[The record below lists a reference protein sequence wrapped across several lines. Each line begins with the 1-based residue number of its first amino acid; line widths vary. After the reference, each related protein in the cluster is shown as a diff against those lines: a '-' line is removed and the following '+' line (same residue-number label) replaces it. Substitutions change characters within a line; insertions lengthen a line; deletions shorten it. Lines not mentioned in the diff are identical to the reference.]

1 MVTRISGRLDGS
13 TGEIQDAG
21 FYLLEKDDVGMMTN
35 YPKVSIIVV
44 NWNRLG
50 DTLDC
55 LGSVFRLDYPNYEV
69 IVVDNGS
76 TDRSV
81 PGIREHYPQ
90 VFVIENEK
98 NSGFTGGNNQAIRYA
113 LQRNAE
119 YVWLLNNDATTEPD
133 TLKELVKTGEEHAEI
148 GLISPMIHYYGK
160 PDEVQFSGIR
170 LDLNGYSYREM
181 SHHSFPDDEVQEMDN
196 LLVGTALLIKR
207 RVVEDIGYLD
217 EHYFAY
223 VEDFEYC
230 MRAKRSGHESVV
242 LPSARVDH
250 KDAEWKVKKRTP
262 TVVFLRSRNTYFFWM
277 GILNGRRRK
286 FHYSLHYLAD
296 RISFFSELRK
306 EGHFE
311 AADACLDGV
320 WAALRGIGGPRNS
333 NIKMPR
339 IFKGILSYHPY
350 FWVGLL
356 KGNIK
361 ATFLTALNRLWDSN
375 TEKAG

>member
-1 MVTRISGRLDGS
+1 MN
-13 TGEIQDAG
+13 
-21 FYLLEKDDVGMMTN
+21 K
-35 YPKVSIIVV
+35 YPKVSIIIV
-44 NWNRLG
+44 NWNRLE

-55 LGSVFRLDYPNYEV
+55 LSSVFNLDYPNYEV

-81 PGIREHYPQ
+81 PCIRERYPQ
-90 VFVIENEK
+90 VVIIENK
-98 NSGFTGGNNQAIRYA
+98 RNLGFTGGNNRAMRYA

-133 TLKELVKTGEEHAEI
+133 ALKKLVKTVEEHTEI
-148 GLISPMIHYYGK
+148 GLISPMIYYHGK

-170 LDLNGYSYREM
+170 LDLKGYSYRET
-181 SHHSFPDDEVQEMDN
+181 SRHTIPDDEAREMDN

-207 RVVEDIGYLD
+207 RVVADIGYLD

-223 VEDFEYC
+223 FEDFEYC
-230 MRAKRSGHESVV
+230 MRAKRFGYESTV
-242 LPSARVDH
+242 LPSARVNH
-250 KDAEWKVKKRTP
+250 KDAEWKVKKRKP
-262 TVVFLRSRNTYFFWM
+262 MVVFLRSRNTYFFWM
-277 GILNGRRRK
+277 GILDGRRRK
-286 FHYSLHYLAD
+286 FDYALHYFAD
-296 RISFFSELRK
+296 RISFFSELRR

-320 WAALRGIGGPRNS
+320 WAALRGIGGPRDN

-339 IFKGILSYHPY
+339 VLKGILSYHPY
-350 FWVGLL
+350 FWVGVL

-361 ATFLTALNRLWDSN
+361 ATLFTTINRLWDSK